1 MELKSASK
9 IFNLT
14 LKLIGTDEDVYMVSI
29 KNLINNPEA
38 INEYLIASKERSS
51 ANDYIKIDEK
61 IKAFKG
67 NNIKKMINEEKN
79 RLWICIWYRT
89 MIIINIT
96 NENVKEIILN
106 SMLVILLWSLASY
119 AFRWALFRP

>member
-1 MELKSASK
+1 
-9 IFNLT
+9 
-14 LKLIGTDEDVYMVSI
+14 MVSI

-119 AFRWALFRP
+119 AFRWAWWFRK

>member
-1 MELKSASK
+1 
-9 IFNLT
+9 
-14 LKLIGTDEDVYMVSI
+14 MVSI

-38 INEYLIASKERSS
+38 INEYLIESKERSS

-79 RLWICIWYRT
+79 RL
-89 MIIINIT
+89 
-96 NENVKEIILN
+96 
-106 SMLVILLWSLASY
+106 
-119 AFRWALFRP
+119 

>member
-1 MELKSASK
+1 MVLKSASK

-79 RLWICIWYRT
+79 RL
-89 MIIINIT
+89 
-96 NENVKEIILN
+96 
-106 SMLVILLWSLASY
+106 
-119 AFRWALFRP
+119 

>member
-1 MELKSASK
+1 MVLKSASK

-38 INEYLIASKERSS
+38 INEYLIASKERIST
-51 ANDYIKIDEK
+51 NEYIKIDEK

-79 RLWICIWYRT
+79 RL
-89 MIIINIT
+89 
-96 NENVKEIILN
+96 
-106 SMLVILLWSLASY
+106 
-119 AFRWALFRP
+119 

>member
-1 MELKSASK
+1 MYKVVLKSASK

-38 INEYLIASKERSS
+38 INEYLIESKERSS

-79 RLWICIWYRT
+79 RL
-89 MIIINIT
+89 
-96 NENVKEIILN
+96 
-106 SMLVILLWSLASY
+106 
-119 AFRWALFRP
+119 

>member
-1 MELKSASK
+1 MVLKSASK

-38 INEYLIASKERSS
+38 INEYLIESKERSS

-79 RLWICIWYRT
+79 RL
-89 MIIINIT
+89 
-96 NENVKEIILN
+96 
-106 SMLVILLWSLASY
+106 
-119 AFRWALFRP
+119 